1 MEELLKQILEK
12 MDKSQSQI
20 DELVKG
26 QSRIDELVKGQ
37 SKMELQI
44 DELVK
49 GQSRME
55 KLQKIMA
62 KDMKVI
68 KDYQHKG
75 LDIDIKK
82 LQVRVEIIET
92 ILKIS

>member
-12 MDKSQSQI
+12 MDKSQS
-20 DELVKG
+20 
-26 QSRIDELVKGQ
+26 
-37 SKMELQI
+37 QI

-75 LDIDIKK
+75 LDIEYKK
-82 LQVRVEIIET
+82 AT
-92 ILKIS
+92 G

>member
-12 MDKSQSQI
+12 LDKSQS
-20 DELVKG
+20 
-26 QSRIDELVKGQ
+26 
-37 SKMELQI
+37 QI

-62 KDMKVI
+62 KDMKVV

>member
-12 MDKSQSQI
+12 MDKSQS
-20 DELVKG
+20 
-26 QSRIDELVKGQ
+26 
-37 SKMELQI
+37 QI

>member
-12 MDKSQSQI
+12 LDKGQLQI

-26 QSRIDELVKGQ
+26 QSKV
-37 SKMELQI
+37 ELQI

-49 GQSRME
+49 GQMRME
-55 KLQKIMA
+55 KLQKITA
-62 KDMKVI
+62 KDIKVI

-75 LDIDIKK
+75 LDIDIGK

>member
-12 MDKSQSQI
+12 LDKSQS
-20 DELVKG
+20 
-26 QSRIDELVKGQ
+26 
-37 SKMELQI
+37 QI